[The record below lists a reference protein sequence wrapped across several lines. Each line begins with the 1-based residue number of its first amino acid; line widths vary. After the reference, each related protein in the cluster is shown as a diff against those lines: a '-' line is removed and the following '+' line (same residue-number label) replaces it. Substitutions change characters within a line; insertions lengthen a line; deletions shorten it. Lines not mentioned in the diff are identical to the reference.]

1 MALRVDDIKEPLEST
16 EDSVSFYLRDIG
28 SIPLLTASEEVEL
41 AKKIER
47 GVEAT
52 RRLADDSLGPE
63 ELAVAR
69 LDAREGD
76 AARRK
81 LVESNLRLVVSV
93 ARRYGDRGL
102 PLADLIAE
110 GNFGLMRA
118 AEKFD
123 YHRGYR
129 FSTYATWWI
138 RQAVARG
145 AANQSRVVRLP
156 IHVGEQMALVSRS
169 SHKLLQQLG
178 RQPTKEELATET
190 RMSPEQVADVVRA
203 SQHPISLDQPYGRE
217 NSDGTVG
224 ELVEDSSAPGP
235 VDQALRQAL
244 RTEVRQL
251 LSELTERE
259 HRVLSLRFGL
269 EDDRPRTLEEV
280 GRIMGVTRER
290 VRQIEHE
297 AISRLREG
305 DRTEALREFLS

>member
-1 MALRVDDIKEPLEST
+1 MALRVEDIKEPLDSA
-16 EDSVSFYLRDIG
+16 EDSVTFYLRDIG
-28 SIPLLTASEEVEL
+28 AIPLLTAAEEVEL
-41 AKKIER
+41 AKRIER
-47 GVEAT
+47 GVEANK
-52 RRLADDSLGPE
+52 RLDGPLPLAPE
-63 ELAVAR
+63 ERATALAEAR
-69 LDAREGD
+69 DGD

-123 YHRGYR
+123 YHKGYR

-156 IHVGEQMALVSRS
+156 IHVGEQMAAVAKG
-169 SHKLLQQLG
+169 SHKLLQELG
-178 RQPTKEELATET
+178 RQPTSEELARET
-190 RMSPEQVADVVRA
+190 HLSPDQVMDVVRA
-203 SQHPISLDQPYGRE
+203 SQHPVSLDQPYGRE
-217 NSDGTVG
+217 SDGTVG
-224 ELVEDSSAPGP
+224 ELVEDTSAPRP
-235 VDQALRQAL
+235 VDYALRQAL
-244 RTEVRQL
+244 RTGVQAL
-251 LSELTERE
+251 LGELTERE
-259 HRVLSLRFGL
+259 QRVLTLRYGL

-280 GRIMGVTRER
+280 GRALGVTRER

-297 AISRLREG
+297 ALSRLRG
-305 DRTEALREFLS
+305 QGRAEALRDFLS